1 MEAILSCEEYAAS
14 WAYALVHQHLLNV
27 HGKDFELVPVP
38 RGIPMQHRHGDYW
51 LKDSGSK
58 LVLPTELKSEQKH
71 TGNLAIEVWSDEPNF
86 VPGWLSHYAD
96 HVHLIYAFNDKHVA
110 YCCRMG
116 ALRKWANGCVKYM
129 DNMTHL
135 PRRRIEQFRELV
147 PHRGQRNVTVFRL
160 VPVTVFL
167 AEVEGAIDLR
177 ATEEN
182 F

>member
-1 MEAILSCEEYAAS
+1 MEAVMSCEEYAAS
-14 WAYALVHQHLLNV
+14 WAYELVRKHLKQS
-27 HGKDFELVPVP
+27 HGKDFEIVPVP

-51 LKDSGSK
+51 ARNSETQ
-58 LVLPTELKSEQKH
+58 LVLPTELKSERKY

-96 HVHLIYAFNDKHVA
+96 HVQLIYAFNDRHVA

-116 ALRKWANGCVKYM
+116 ALRHWANGCIKSM
-129 DNMTHL
+129 ENMTHI

-147 PHRGQRNVTVFRL
+147 PHRDQRNVTVFRL
-160 VPVTVFL
+160 VPVSVFL
-167 AEVEGAIDLR
+167 SEVDGAIELHADR
-177 ATEEN
+177 EA

>member
-1 MEAILSCEEYAAS
+1 MEAVMSCEEYAAS
-14 WAYALVHQHLLNV
+14 WAYELVCTHLRKV
-27 HGKDFELVPVP
+27 HGKDFEIVPVP

-51 LKDSGSK
+51 AKNSETQ
-58 LVLPTELKSEQKH
+58 LVLPTELKSERRY

-96 HVHLIYAFNDKHVA
+96 HVQLIYAFNDRHIA

-116 ALRKWANGCVKYM
+116 ALRHWANGCVKSM
-129 DNMTHL
+129 ENMTHI

-147 PHRGQRNVTVFRL
+147 PHRDQRNVTVFRL
-160 VPVTVFL
+160 VPVSVFL
-167 AEVEGAIDLR
+167 SEVDGAIELHADKE
-177 ATEEN
+177 A

>member
-1 MEAILSCEEYAAS
+1 MEAVMSCEEYAAS
-14 WAYALVHQHLLNV
+14 WAYELVRTHLKKV
-27 HGKDFELVPVP
+27 HGKDFEIVPVP

-51 LKDSGSK
+51 AKNAETQ
-58 LVLPTELKSEQKH
+58 LVLPTELKSERRY

-96 HVHLIYAFNDKHVA
+96 HVQLIYAFNDRHVA

-116 ALRKWANGCVKYM
+116 ALRHWANGCVKSM
-129 DNMTHL
+129 ENMTHI

-147 PHRGQRNVTVFRL
+147 PHRDQRNVTVFRL
-160 VPVTVFL
+160 VPVSVFL
-167 AEVEGAIDLR
+167 AEVDGAIELHSE
-177 ATEEN
+177 AEA

>member
-14 WAYALVHQHLLNV
+14 WAYALVKQHLLNV
-27 HGKDFELVPVP
+27 HGKHFELVPVP

-51 LKDSGSK
+51 LKDAGSK
-58 LVLPTELKSEQKH
+58 LVLPTELKSEQRH

-86 VPGWLSHYAD
+86 VPGWLTHYAD
-96 HVHLIYAFNDKHVA
+96 HVELIYAFNDKHVA

-116 ALRKWANGCVKYM
+116 ALRKWANGSPKYVEG
-129 DNMTHL
+129 MTHL

-147 PHRGQRNVTVFRL
+147 PHRDQRNVTVFRL
-160 VPVTVFL
+160 VPVSVFM
-167 AEVEGAIDLR
+167 AEVDGAMELR
-177 ATEEN
+177 ASVED